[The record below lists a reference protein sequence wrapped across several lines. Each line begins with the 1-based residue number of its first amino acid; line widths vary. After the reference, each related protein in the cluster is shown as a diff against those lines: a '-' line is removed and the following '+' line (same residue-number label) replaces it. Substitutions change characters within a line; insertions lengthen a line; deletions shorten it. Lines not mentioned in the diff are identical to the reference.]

1 MGEYWNLERLTEE
14 WTARGLSRRDLMRL
28 VGAGAGT
35 GVLLAL
41 MGESADRVSAQDA
54 SPVAGGQISVL
65 WDDPPVTLNP
75 LYSSSGN
82 EQQVERAMFGALV
95 KMNDALVPT
104 PDLAETAE
112 GSADGTTYT
121 FTLREGLAFNDG
133 TPLTSE
139 DVIFTLERAVNPG
152 TGSIW
157 KGRLSGIVGA
167 ADYDGTSG
175 TVEGLTAV
183 DERTVE
189 IKLAAPDGAFLVN
202 FCGFS
207 GLGILPKHIL
217 GEVAPESLKEN
228 PFSLEPNVTAGGY
241 KFVQYQTDQY
251 LEVERNETYP
261 GQVGLDR
268 IFMRILTPEVGLGQL
283 ETGELDLMGVPVSE
297 FERAGGLDGVTV
309 VSVPSPSMDFL
320 ACNLNRPFLQNQ
332 MARQAMMHAIDRQG
346 IVDAVLRG
354 EGTVVNSSIFGP
366 DWMGVP
372 EGLNPYEYDPDKA
385 TSMLDESGFDKDQS
399 FSIMIVPGNPSQEAA
414 LAIMVEQLSQ
424 VGFKPE
430 ILQVD
435 VPELIRRYVDENDFD
450 ILYNAGGVFRADP
463 SISGNYFDSVNF
475 TPSGGNG
482 SHYSNP
488 RVDELLAQ
496 GKAQTAPEERKATY
510 TELAKILNEEVP
522 WIFLWSPNSIYGAS
536 NRLQGFAP
544 PSYIN
549 NKLWNAEEWTV
560 TE

>member
-1 MGEYWNLERLTEE
+1 
-14 WTARGLSRRDLMRL
+14 
-28 VGAGAGT
+28 
-35 GVLLAL
+35 
-41 MGESADRVSAQDA
+41 
-54 SPVAGGQISVL
+54 
-65 WDDPPVTLNP
+65 
-75 LYSSSGN
+75 
-82 EQQVERAMFGALV
+82 
-95 KMNDALVPT
+95 
-104 PDLAETAE
+104 
-112 GSADGTTYT
+112 
-121 FTLREGLAFNDG
+121 
-133 TPLTSE
+133 
-139 DVIFTLERAVNPG
+139 
-152 TGSIW
+152 
-157 KGRLSGIVGA
+157 
-167 ADYDGTSG
+167 
-175 TVEGLTAV
+175 
-183 DERTVE
+183 
-189 IKLAAPDGAFLVN
+189 
-202 FCGFS
+202 
-207 GLGILPKHIL
+207 
-217 GEVAPESLKEN
+217 
-228 PFSLEPNVTAGGY
+228 
-241 KFVQYQTDQY
+241 
-251 LEVERNETYP
+251 
-261 GQVGLDR
+261 
-268 IFMRILTPEVGLGQL
+268 
-283 ETGELDLMGVPVSE
+283 MGVPVAE
-297 FERAGGLDGVTV
+297 AERASGLDGVTV